1 MRSAAEWLD
10 EYGVSHRNATNEVLH
25 FICVPLIVLSLLG
38 FLWSLPSAAD
48 QLGRDHGR
56 SSRSRITSR
65 SSPRLA
71 LGVALAFALMLPVV
85 QWLGTLPWPL
95 WASSLAIFLAAWVG
109 QFVGHAIEGQRPS
122 FFKDLQFL
130 LIGPLWLVMKLYG
143 RLGLRY

>member
-38 FLWSLPSAAD
+38 FLWSLPPPQINWAV
-48 QLGRDHGR
+48 
-56 SSRSRITSR
+56 ITALVALVYYFAL
-65 SSPRLA
+65 SPRLA
-71 LGVALAFALMLPVV
+71 LGVAIAFTLMLPVV
-85 QWLGTLPWPL
+85 KWLGTLPWPL
-95 WASSLAIFLAAWVG
+95 WASSLALFVAAWIG

-130 LIGPLWLVMKLYG
+130 LIGPMWLVMKLYG

>member
-1 MRSAAEWLD
+1 MRSAAEWLE

-25 FICVPLIVLSLLG
+25 IICVPLIVLSLLG
-38 FLWSLPSAAD
+38 FLWSLPSPRMNWAV
-48 QLGRDHGR
+48 
-56 SSRSRITSR
+56 ITALVALAYYFAL
-65 SSPRLA
+65 SPRLA

-85 QWLGTLPWPL
+85 VWLGTLPWPL